1 MSHINKLLISSVLT
15 IMFLFSAVLLP
26 VQASTAPISLE
37 QAIKTA
43 KTCFPL
49 TESFSE
55 FSSEY
60 SSSPFQSVWNLNWG
74 SKDPAPGSLYV
85 SVDAHTG
92 NVLNMNYWVNKPVDK
107 TSRNISTDQALA
119 IGEKWLS
126 TLAADKINNLRFV
139 TGQNLIPLS
148 NNGYETLNLRWQR
161 YENGIPVIGN
171 GVTMYINLSS
181 GQLSSYN
188 LQWVEGQFPQSDQA
202 IKADQAIKVFRD
214 ENMLA
219 RQYFISHYRI
229 FSNSQSSPPVQLV
242 YLPEHPSGAVI
253 DAISGK
259 PLILKPGQWNT
270 RSDLEMEMMSG
281 GMGSA
286 DQGADNIAKLSPEE
300 VAELEK
306 SKNILSQEQAMEK
319 VKRWVSIP
327 STAILTNAS
336 LSRYYNN
343 PDTRVWSFNWDIPQ
357 GDNPAPMRSIWATV
371 DCQTGQVYSFYQSIN
386 QTGNGVLTETE
397 AEQLAKDFIKQIEP
411 SLSDQLVLEK
421 QNQNIIPFQTKPAD
435 LPSEWNFSFT
445 RLVDGIK
452 FPHNGINITI
462 SGINKQ
468 IISYNLNWSKHNFP
482 SSSESLGSDSAHAI
496 YLKHA
501 PLSLCYNIINSE
513 NASREIKLVYQLLPT
528 YDKVGM
534 AMIDA
539 RNGEPLDYMGKPLSS
554 RIIPRTFTD
563 INGHFAAEQ
572 INLVGQA
579 GLMSEYGNLFKPDE
593 KINLV
598 TFLRALL
605 GAWDGA
611 NNFTNSD
618 DEQIIKTCQERG
630 WLKEKVS
637 ASDPLTR
644 EQLTRLVIRSQG
656 LGLPAKYPQIF
667 TNPYPQ
673 DKSITDSNLGFAA
686 MANGFGWLYLQDA
699 FNAND
704 EVTRGEAAYTLV
716 KSLHY

>member
-1 MSHINKLLISSVLT
+1 MSRINKSFISLVLT
-15 IMFLFSAVLLP
+15 IMFLFSALLLP

-60 SSSPFQSVWNLNWG
+60 SSSPFQSVWNLTWS
-74 SKDPAPGSLYV
+74 SKDAGQGSLYV
-85 SVDAHTG
+85 AIDANTG
-92 NVLNMNYWVNKPVDK
+92 NVLNMNYWINKPVDK
-107 TSRNISTDQALA
+107 TSRNISTKQALA
-119 IGEKWLS
+119 NGEKWLS
-126 TLAADKINNLRFV
+126 ILAADKIKNLRLV

-148 NNGYETLNLRWQR
+148 NNGYETLTLRWQR
-161 YENGIPVIGN
+161 EENGIPVTGN

-181 GQLSSYN
+181 GQLTNYN

-202 IKADQAIKVFRD
+202 IKADQAIKVLRD

-229 FSNSQSSPPVQLV
+229 LSSSQSSPPVQLV
-242 YLPEHPSGAVI
+242 YLPNHPSGVVI

-270 RSDLEMEMMSG
+270 MSDLEMKMMSG
-281 GMGSA
+281 GMGSTDQSA
-286 DQGADNIAKLSPEE
+286 DSIAKLSPEE

-306 SKNILSQEQAMEK
+306 SKNILTQEQAIEK
-319 VKRWVSIP
+319 VKRWVNIP
-327 STAILTNAS
+327 STALLTNAS

-343 PDTRVWSFNWDIPQ
+343 PDTRVWSFNWDIPT
-357 GDNPAPMRSIWATV
+357 GDNPVPVRSIWATV
-371 DCQTGQVYSFYQSIN
+371 DCQTGQVYSFYQSID

-397 AEQLAKDFIKQIEP
+397 AEQLAQDFIKQIEP
-411 SLSDQLVLEK
+411 SLTDQLVLEK
-421 QNQNIIPFQTKPAD
+421 QNQNNIPFQTKSAD
-435 LPSEWNFSFT
+435 LPSEWSFSFT

-452 FPHNGINITI
+452 FPHNGVYITV
-462 SGINKQ
+462 SAINKQ

-482 SSSESLGSDSAHAI
+482 PASESLNSDSAYSI
-496 YLKHA
+496 YLQHA
-501 PLSLCYNIINSE
+501 PMSLSYNIINSE
-513 NASREIKLVYQLLPT
+513 NVSREIKLVYKLLPA
-528 YDKVGM
+528 YDKEDM

-539 RNGEPLDYMGKPLSS
+539 RNGEPLDHMGKPLSS
-554 RIIPRTFTD
+554 RVIPRDFSD
-563 INGHFAAEQ
+563 INGHFAAAE
-572 INLVGQA
+572 IKLIGQA

-593 KINLV
+593 KINMV
-598 TFLRALL
+598 TFLRAML
-605 GAWDGA
+605 GAWDGG
-611 NNFTNSD
+611 NSYTNSD
-618 DEQIIKTCQERG
+618 DEQIIKTCRERG
-630 WLKEKVS
+630 WLKEKVL

-644 EQLTRLVIRSQG
+644 EQLIRLVIRSQG
-656 LGLPAKYPQIF
+656 LGLPAQYPQIF

-673 DKSITDSNLGFAA
+673 DKSITDSNLGFVA
-686 MANGFGWLYLQDA
+686 MANGFGWLYLQEA

-704 EVTRGEAAYTLV
+704 AITRGEAAYTLV
-716 KSLHY
+716 KSLHN

>member
-1 MSHINKLLISSVLT
+1 MSHKSKSFISLILT
-15 IMFLFSAVLLP
+15 IMFLFTAVLLP
-26 VQASTAPISLE
+26 VQASTAPVSLE

-60 SSSPFQSVWNLNWG
+60 SSSPFQSVWNLNWT
-74 SKDPAPGSLYV
+74 SENSEPGSLYV
-85 SVDAHTG
+85 SIDANNG
-92 NVLNMNYWVNKPVDK
+92 NVLNMNYWSNKPVDK
-107 TSRNISTDQALA
+107 TSRNISNEQALT

-126 TLAADKINNLRFV
+126 TLAADKIKNLRFV

-148 NNGYETLNLRWQR
+148 NNGYETVTLRWQR
-161 YENGIPVIGN
+161 FENGIPVIGD
-171 GVTMYINLSS
+171 GVTMNINLSS
-181 GQLSSYN
+181 RQLTSYN
-188 LQWVEGQFPQSDQA
+188 LQWVEGKFPQSDQA
-202 IKADQAIKVFRD
+202 IKTDQAVKVFRD

-219 RQYFISHYRI
+219 RQYFLSHYRV
-229 FSNSQSSPPVQLV
+229 FSSSQSSPPVQLI
-242 YLPEHPSGAVI
+242 YLPDHPSGAVI

-270 RSDLEMEMMSG
+270 RSDLEMANMSG

-286 DQGADNIAKLSPEE
+286 DQSADGITKLSPEE

-306 SKNILSQEQAMEK
+306 SKNILTQEQAMDK
-319 VKRWVSIP
+319 VKHWVNIP
-327 STAILTNAS
+327 AAAILTNAS

-357 GDNPAPMRSIWATV
+357 GENPAPVSSIWATV
-371 DCQTGQVYSFYQSIN
+371 NCQTGQVYSFYQSIN
-386 QTGNGVLTETE
+386 QSGNGVLTEAE
-397 AEQLAKDFIKQIEP
+397 AAQSAQDFIKQIEP
-411 SLSDQLVLEK
+411 TLIDQLVLEK
-421 QNQNIIPFQTKPAD
+421 QNQNNIPYQPKSAD
-435 LPSEWNFSFT
+435 LPMEWNFRFI

-452 FPHNGINITI
+452 FPNDGINIAV
-462 SGINKQ
+462 SGINQ
-468 IISYNLNWSKHNFP
+468 QVISYNLNWSKQNFP
-482 SSSESLGSDSAHAI
+482 AASDSLSSESAYSV
-496 YLKHA
+496 YLEHA
-501 PLSLCYNIINSE
+501 PMTLSYNVINSE
-513 NASREIKLVYQLLPT
+513 NASREIKLVYQLLPAN
-528 YDKVGM
+528 DKAGM

-539 RNGEPLDYMGKPLSS
+539 LNGEPLDYMGKPLTSKV
-554 RIIPRTFTD
+554 IPRNYSD

-572 INLVGQA
+572 IKLIGQA

-593 KINLV
+593 KINTV
-598 TFLRALL
+598 TFLRAML

-611 NNFTNSD
+611 NSYTSSD
-618 DEQIIKTCQERG
+618 DEQIIKTCRERG
-630 WLKEKVS
+630 WIKEKVS

-644 EQLTRLVIRSQG
+644 ELLTRLVVRSKG
-656 LGLPAKYPQIF
+656 LELPAQYPQIF
-667 TNPYPQ
+667 VNPYPQ

-704 EVTRGEAAYTLV
+704 IVTRGEVAYTLV
-716 KSLHY
+716 KSLGN